1 MKSKHFVKITIHCQS
16 AEEMQKAKEAVLYH
30 LETLNPEFQAVNN
43 TLTVSVPPLDPQ
55 IKPMALIESMSK
67 KVCEHSDVYFRTN
80 KKTGKVYTGKLCNP
94 STKEPSAA
102 QTAAKAR
109 FAKVSA
115 AVRTILAG
123 TSEQKT
129 ALEAEYNAQNKIG
142 SLFGYAMKKL
152 NDQYD
157 QNGDPIG
164 G

>member
-1 MKSKHFVKITIHCQS
+1 M
-16 AEEMQKAKEAVLYH
+16 AK
-30 LETLNPEFQAVNN
+30 
-43 TLTVSVPPLDPQ
+43 

-80 KKTGKVYTGKLCNP
+80 KKTGAVYTGKLCNP

-102 QTAAKAR
+102 QTAAKER

-123 TSEQKT
+123 SSEQKT
-129 ALEAEYNAQNKIG
+129 ALVAAYKAQNKIG
-142 SLFGYAMKKL
+142 SLFGFAMHTL

-157 QNGDPIG
+157 ANGDLIG
-164 G
+164 D